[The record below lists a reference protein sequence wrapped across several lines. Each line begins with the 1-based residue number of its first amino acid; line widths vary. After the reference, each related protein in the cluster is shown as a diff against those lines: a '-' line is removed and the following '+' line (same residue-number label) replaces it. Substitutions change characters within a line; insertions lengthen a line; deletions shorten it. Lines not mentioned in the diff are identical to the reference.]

1 MIGLDTNVLIRH
13 LTQDEPDQARQAS
26 ELIAD
31 ACSLDEPGYINRV
44 VICEV
49 VWVLERAYGR
59 TPAEISAVLMGL
71 LETEELVLEEAAE
84 VATAAQAYGEGA
96 ADFADHMIAA
106 AALRAGCQ
114 TLYTFDRKAARHN
127 AVTLLVK

>member
-1 MIGLDTNVLIRH
+1 MIGIDTNILIRF
-13 LTQDEPDQARQAS
+13 LVQDDPAQAAAARS
-26 ELIAD
+26 LFD
-31 ACSLDEPGYINRV
+31 RCSAREPGFIGR
-44 VICEV
+44 EV
-49 VWVLERAYGR
+49 LVETVWVLERAYGR
-59 TPAEISAVLMGL
+59 TPAEISVALMGL